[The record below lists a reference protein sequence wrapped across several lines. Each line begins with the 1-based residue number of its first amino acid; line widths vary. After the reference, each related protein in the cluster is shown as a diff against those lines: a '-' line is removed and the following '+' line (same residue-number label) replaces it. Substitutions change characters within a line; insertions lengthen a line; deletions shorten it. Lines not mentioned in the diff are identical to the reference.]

1 MTPNGLAGT
10 IPLRGRINLE
20 SLGDGLVALSNLFRP
35 SDGWLS
41 VALLAVNLMVV
52 IWSVEKADWVP
63 TPSLVFVLLLAMA
76 AGMLLS
82 RVHVWSLL
90 VLPVGVALGL
100 LVIVWQLTSFES
112 REVAVTS
119 ADQLWSRLSLWL
131 EAAKTGSIN
140 IDSVPFAFGILVAT
154 WLAGF
159 LATWVF
165 FRYRNFWGVFVL
177 GGTGLLS
184 NLTYLPPNASV
195 FLGLW
200 LFTGFLLIARVQSVR
215 RRREW
220 DRRNVVFDGHL
231 GLLSFSDSFF
241 LAIGVVVVA
250 FFMLPVGGKFGP
262 ANDAY
267 EFFRTPLKGMEYD
280 FNRLFAGLP
289 ARKPLGFRIW
299 GDVMAFQGTIHPTT
313 AQVLWVESPVPM
325 YWKARTYGTYT
336 SKGWISE
343 GTVLKKIGW
352 VPPIGSPQPYLDRF
366 EVSYRVTPFYS
377 SRTLFAGDQVVGVD
391 RDVLIETYESPT
403 YTVDFTDPGKV
414 LELPPKV
421 VQAATKLQQTF
432 RRGGAVANNSSLAAI
447 LPGDFRLTDVTRG
460 SQGIVQQVVL
470 ADVLPEQPD
479 VLSLRSPG
487 REIKSRDAYEI
498 TSSVSQAKGEQ
509 LRYAGTDYP
518 TWALERYT
526 QLPDDLPRRVRNLA
540 SDVTYRE
547 DSPYEKAKAIEEY
560 LSSFPY
566 TLVVD
571 PPPFDADG
579 VDHFLFTLRQGYS
592 EYFASAMT
600 VMLRSVG
607 IPARLATGY
616 TTGDKVLGEDI
627 YVVTDSHSHGWVEA
641 YMPGYGWIPFEPTPG
656 KSLPSPA
663 PPELEVGVGAVPSSA
678 DGPIDLECLDEIE
691 DCEEGLD
698 VGGEGSGAAV
708 PLPWGGQLVG
718 VFLWL
723 VVSLAVL
730 GVVAGLVSLLWR
742 KYMVPSDDPQQTFR
756 RLAFLG
762 SLAAL
767 KPVPYQTPYQYQQ
780 RLSQALPAYG
790 EALSVIIDYYV
801 RSLYGRKQLDDE
813 QRLRLAQAW
822 LRLRLPLLLKSLRR
836 GWL

>member
-1 MTPNGLAGT
+1 MPYVFSESGWSTSIRSMAPDRLLRSCPVSFSSA
-10 IPLRGRINLE
+10 IPL
-20 SLGDGLVALSNLFRP
+20 
-35 SDGWLS
+35 
-41 VALLAVNLMVV
+41 
-52 IWSVEKADWVP
+52 
-63 TPSLVFVLLLAMA
+63 
-76 AGMLLS
+76 
-82 RVHVWSLL
+82 
-90 VLPVGVALGL
+90 
-100 LVIVWQLTSFES
+100 
-112 REVAVTS
+112 
-119 ADQLWSRLSLWL
+119 
-131 EAAKTGSIN
+131 
-140 IDSVPFAFGILVAT
+140 
-154 WLAGF
+154 
-159 LATWVF
+159 
-165 FRYRNFWGVFVL
+165 
-177 GGTGLLS
+177 
-184 NLTYLPPNASV
+184 
-195 FLGLW
+195 
-200 LFTGFLLIARVQSVR
+200 
-215 RRREW
+215 
-220 DRRNVVFDGHL
+220 
-231 GLLSFSDSFF
+231 
-241 LAIGVVVVA
+241 
-250 FFMLPVGGKFGP
+250 
-262 ANDAY
+262 
-267 EFFRTPLKGMEYD
+267 
-280 FNRLFAGLP
+280 
-289 ARKPLGFRIW
+289 
-299 GDVMAFQGTIHPTT
+299 
-313 AQVLWVESPVPM
+313 ESPVPM

-343 GTVLKKIGW
+343 DTVLKKIGW
-352 VPPIGSPQPYLDRF
+352 VPPIGAPQPYLDRF

-377 SRTLFAGDQVVGVD
+377 TRTLFAGDQVVGVD
-391 RDVLIETYESPT
+391 RDVLIETYEPPP

-566 TLVVD
+566 TLIVD

-641 YMPGYGWIPFEPTPG
+641 YMPGYWWIPFEPTR
-656 KSLPSPA
+656 ST
-663 PPELEVGVGAVPSSA
+663 
-678 DGPIDLECLDEIE
+678 
-691 DCEEGLD
+691 
-698 VGGEGSGAAV
+698 GG
-708 PLPWGGQLVG
+708 
-718 VFLWL
+718 
-723 VVSLAVL
+723 
-730 GVVAGLVSLLWR
+730 
-742 KYMVPSDDPQQTFR
+742 
-756 RLAFLG
+756 
-762 SLAAL
+762 
-767 KPVPYQTPYQYQQ
+767 
-780 RLSQALPAYG
+780 
-790 EALSVIIDYYV
+790 SV
-801 RSLYGRKQLDDE
+801 
-813 QRLRLAQAW
+813 
-822 LRLRLPLLLKSLRR
+822 LPLL
-836 GWL
+836 

>member
-1 MTPNGLAGT
+1 M
-10 IPLRGRINLE
+10 
-20 SLGDGLVALSNLFRP
+20 
-35 SDGWLS
+35 
-41 VALLAVNLMVV
+41 
-52 IWSVEKADWVP
+52 
-63 TPSLVFVLLLAMA
+63 
-76 AGMLLS
+76 
-82 RVHVWSLL
+82 
-90 VLPVGVALGL
+90 
-100 LVIVWQLTSFES
+100 
-112 REVAVTS
+112 
-119 ADQLWSRLSLWL
+119 
-131 EAAKTGSIN
+131 
-140 IDSVPFAFGILVAT
+140 
-154 WLAGF
+154 
-159 LATWVF
+159 
-165 FRYRNFWGVFVL
+165 
-177 GGTGLLS
+177 
-184 NLTYLPPNASV
+184 
-195 FLGLW
+195 
-200 LFTGFLLIARVQSVR
+200 
-215 RRREW
+215 
-220 DRRNVVFDGHL
+220 
-231 GLLSFSDSFF
+231 
-241 LAIGVVVVA
+241 
-250 FFMLPVGGKFGP
+250 
-262 ANDAY
+262 
-267 EFFRTPLKGMEYD
+267 
-280 FNRLFAGLP
+280 FAGLP
-289 ARKPLGFRIW
+289 ARRPLGFRIW
-299 GDVMAFQGTIHPTT
+299 GDVMAFQGTINPTT
-313 AQVLWVESPVPM
+313 AQVLWVESPVPL

-336 SKGWISE
+336 PKGWISD
-343 GTVLKKIGW
+343 GTVLKKMGW

-366 EVSYRVTPFYS
+366 EVSYRVTPNYS
-377 SRTLFAGDQVVGVD
+377 SKTLFAGDQVVGVD

-487 REIKSRDAYEI
+487 RDIKARDTYEI

-509 LRYAGTDYP
+509 LRHAGTDYP

-526 QLPDDLPRRVRNLA
+526 QLPDDLPQRVRNLA
-540 SDVTYRE
+540 ADVTARA
-547 DSPYEKAKAIEEY
+547 DTPYEKAKAIEAY

-566 TLVVD
+566 TLIVD

-656 KSLPSPA
+656 KSLPNPV
-663 PPELEVGVGAVPSSA
+663 PPELEIGTGAVTSTA
-678 DGPIDLECLDEIE
+678 DDPLEDDCSDEIE
-691 DCEEGLD
+691 DCEEGSD
-698 VGGEGSGAAV
+698 ASGKGSAPAV

-723 VVSLAVL
+723 VIGLAALAGVASLF
-730 GVVAGLVSLLWR
+730 SLLWR
-742 KYMVPSDDPQQTFR
+742 KYMVPSDDPQQAFR
-756 RLAFLG
+756 RLALLG
-762 SLAAL
+762 SLAAVG
-767 KPVPYQTPYQYQQ
+767 PVPYQTPYQYRQ

-822 LRLRLPLLLKSLRR
+822 LRLRLPLLLSSLRR
-836 GWL
+836 RRL